1 VTVDE
6 AITAGV
12 EIAPDGGSCAS
23 LIDPSVAPPRRRK
36 RQRQLRIVEDRA
48 QPIVKWPGGKGRMLT
63 QIQALAPSSFGTYF
77 EPFAGGAAL
86 FFRLAPERAVLS
98 DANGDLI
105 ELYAEVARDP
115 VGLHRAVSALIE
127 SHISSVDPSALYYGR
142 REAWNMR
149 RTDGLPQH
157 RAAMLVYLNRAGF
170 NGLFRLNRDGMLNV
184 PLGKPSKSAIPAAWP
199 ACPSL
204 ARFIAASQA
213 LSRAVVRCA
222 SYADVLALVESGDFV
237 YLDPPYPGTFSAYT
251 SGGFSSLDH
260 DLLGRRAC
268 ELVDRG
274 VQVMV
279 SSSDLP
285 GARDRYPGFVVHET
299 SSPHRSISAGAVGR
313 KSVPELIL
321 TGGYVAGS
329 YVPGRDS

>member
-6 AITAGV
+6 AFAAGA

-23 LIDPSVAPPRRRK
+23 LIDPSVASPRRRK

-48 QPIVKWPGGKGRMLT
+48 RPIVKWPGGKGRLLSR
-63 QIQALAPSSFGTYF
+63 IVALAPASFGTYF

-86 FFRLAPERAVLS
+86 FFRLAPDRAVLG
-98 DANGDLI
+98 DANRDLI

-115 VGLHRAVSALIE
+115 VGLHGVVSELID
-127 SHISSVDPSALYYGR
+127 SHVRSVDPSGIYYGR
-142 REAWNMR
+142 REAWNVGR
-149 RTDGLPQH
+149 WNGTPQH
-157 RAAMLVYLNRAGF
+157 RAALLVYLNRAGF

-184 PLGKPSKSAIPAAWP
+184 PLGKPPKANLPSPWP

-204 ARFIAASQA
+204 ARFVAASAA
-213 LSRAVVRCA
+213 LSRAVVRSA
-222 SYADVLALVESGDFV
+222 DYADVLSSVESGDFV

-251 SGGFSSLDH
+251 SGGFNSEAH
-260 DLLGRRAC
+260 DLLGRAAC

-274 VQVMV
+274 ARVMV

-285 GARDRYPGFVVHET
+285 GARDRYPGFAVHET
-299 SSPHRSISAGAVGR
+299 SSPPRSISAGAAGR

-329 YVPGRDS
+329 SSGMAS